1 MLLPFD
7 LRPDREGWTVWDVAT
22 DTPASVEGFAL
33 IGLSLDDAEQA
44 VKALNDIEIRCE
56 KAARRQVDDERLM
69 GRWSGASSGRRTP
82 AAHAH

>member
-22 DTPASVEGFAL
+22 DTPAFLEGFAL
-33 IGLSLDDAEQA
+33 TGLSLDDAEQA

-56 KAARRQVDDERLM
+56 KAARRQVADERLM
-69 GRWSGASSGRRTP
+69 GRWSGASGGRHTP
-82 AAHAH
+82 APHAP